1 MFWMI
6 HKRLT
11 FANVAMTLALVFAM
25 SGGAYAAKKYVITST
40 KQIKPSVL
48 AQLKGK
54 AGANGANGATG
65 PAGPQG
71 SVGSAGKEG
80 TPGKEGA
87 PGTNGKDGVSVTSKA
102 LTPSDVACKKEG
114 GSEFTAASGKT
125 VACNGSPWVA
135 GGVLPSGA
143 SEMGEWSYV
152 DSKAVAGEKT
162 TPISFVI
169 PLKTN
174 AVAHFIGIEELAG
187 GKEESP
193 AIKEG
198 KCKGT
203 PSAPEAAAG
212 QLCVFTTLAFGL
224 VGKASFFDMQTG
236 TVSAEA
242 AGTVGTL
249 LYFKVE
255 VGEDLIGG
263 TWVVTGN

>member
-1 MFWMI
+1 MFSMI
-6 HKRLT
+6 RT
-11 FANVAMTLALVFAM
+11 RFTYANIAVTLALVFAM
-25 SGGAYAAKKYVITST
+25 TGGAYAAKRYIITSP

-54 AGANGANGATG
+54 AGPPGAAGVAGAQG
-65 PAGPQG
+65 PAGAAG
-71 SVGSAGKEG
+71 AVGKEG
-80 TPGKEGA
+80 VPGKEGGS
-87 PGTNGKDGVSVTSKA
+87 GTNGKDGVSVTSKA
-102 LTPSDVACKKEG
+102 LTASDAACKKEG

-125 VACNGSPWVA
+125 VACNGSPWAA

-143 SEMGEWSYV
+143 SEKGEWSYI

-174 AVAHFIGIEELAG
+174 AVAHFIGTEELAG

-203 PSAPEAAAG
+203 PAAPEAAAG
-212 QLCVFTTLAFGL
+212 QLCVFTTLALGL
-224 VGKASFFDMQTG
+224 IGKASFLDMQTA
-236 TVSAEA
+236 TQSAEA

-249 LYFKVE
+249 VYLKVE
-255 VGEDLIGG
+255 AGEAFIGG